1 MLQMQGAQILR
12 SETYFLRVT
21 FRLYVAMTK
30 GEAQRSK
37 WTRVPFRVFYEVVK
51 EEKS

>member
-12 SETYFLRVT
+12 SETYFL
-21 FRLYVAMTK
+21 YVAMTR
-30 GEAQRSK
+30 GEAQRNR